1 MPHSLRQRRTLMKKL
16 LSLLLALTMLI
27 LPCAF
32 AESAEDAENTE
43 ATEEI
48 EVQLVEDAIA
58 GLRYNLPADWIV
70 LSAAAIESMLAAGME
85 TEEVESALSDELIAQ
100 VEVLTQSG
108 ISMSM
113 SADMLSN
120 VNILVSPASGMTTQM
135 LYDSKDV
142 LLESYKAQES
152 QGLTLESDGLLATF
166 GERDFMSISCTML
179 EQSMDVYMF
188 IENDM
193 MYTITFTNAT
203 PEVEE
208 VMLSSIE
215 VVPVED
221 SADEAEDT
229 TAEAED
235 ATGSATVETEES
247 AAPEE

>member
-1 MPHSLRQRRTLMKKL
+1 MKKL

-32 AESAEDAENTE
+32 AENAEDAENTE

-70 LSAAAIESMLAAGME
+70 LSAAAIESMLAASME

-100 VEVLTQSG
+100 VEGLTQSG
-108 ISMSM
+108 ISVSM
-113 SADMLSN
+113 SADMLAN
-120 VNILVSPASGMTTQM
+120 LNIWVRPASGMTTQM
-135 LYDSKDV
+135 LYDSRDMF
-142 LLESYKAQES
+142 LESYKAQES
-152 QGLTLESDGLLATF
+152 QGLTLENEGLLVTF
-166 GERDFMSISCTML
+166 GERDFMSISCTVL

-188 IENDM
+188 VENDM
-193 MYTITFTNAT
+193 MYTITFINAT

-215 VVPVED
+215 VMPVED

-235 ATGSATVETEES
+235 TTAEAEDATVETEES

>member
-1 MPHSLRQRRTLMKKL
+1 MKKL

-32 AESAEDAENTE
+32 AENAEDAENTE

-70 LSAAAIESMLAAGME
+70 LSAAAIESLIAAGTE

-100 VEVLTQSG
+100 VEALTQSG

-135 LYDSKDV
+135 LYDSRDV

-215 VVPVED
+215 IVPVED
-221 SADEAEDT
+221 SADGAEDAA
-229 TAEAED
+229 AEAED
-235 ATGSATVETEES
+235 AAVETEES

>member
-1 MPHSLRQRRTLMKKL
+1 MKKL

-32 AESAEDAENTE
+32 AENAEDAENTE

-100 VEVLTQSG
+100 VEGLTQSG
-108 ISMSM
+108 ISVSM
-113 SADMLSN
+113 SADMLAN
-120 VNILVSPASGMTTQM
+120 LNIWVRPASGMTTQM
-135 LYDSKDV
+135 LYDSRDMF
-142 LLESYKAQES
+142 LESYKAQES
-152 QGLTLESDGLLATF
+152 QGLTLENEGLLVTF
-166 GERDFMSISCTML
+166 GERDFMSISCTVL

-188 IENDM
+188 VENDM
-193 MYTITFTNAT
+193 MYTITFINAT

-215 VVPVED
+215 VMPVED

-235 ATGSATVETEES
+235 TTAEAEDATVETEES

>member
-1 MPHSLRQRRTLMKKL
+1 MKKL

-32 AESAEDAENTE
+32 AENAEDAENTE

-70 LSAAAIESMLAAGME
+70 LSAAAIESLIAAGTE

-100 VEVLTQSG
+100 LEGLTQSG

-120 VNILVSPASGMTTQM
+120 LNILVSPASGMTTQM

-208 VMLSSIE
+208 VMLGSIE

-221 SADEAEDT
+221 SADEAED
-229 TAEAED
+229 
-235 ATGSATVETEES
+235 ATESATVETEES

>member
-1 MPHSLRQRRTLMKKL
+1 MKKL
-16 LSLLLALTMLI
+16 LSLLLALTLLI

-32 AESAEDAENTE
+32 AESAEDAEGAE
-43 ATEEI
+43 PTEEI
-48 EVQLVEDAIA
+48 EVQLVEDSIS

-70 LSAAAIESMLAAGME
+70 LSAAAIESLIAAGTE

-100 VEVLTQSG
+100 VEALTQSG

-120 VNILVSPASGMTTQM
+120 LNILVSPASGMTTQM

-152 QGLTLESDGLLATF
+152 QGLTLENEGLLATF

-208 VMLSSIE
+208 VMLGSIE
-215 VVPVED
+215 VVP
-221 SADEAEDT
+221 
-229 TAEAED
+229 AED
-235 ATGSATVETEES
+235 AAEEEGATVETEES

>member
-1 MPHSLRQRRTLMKKL
+1 MKKL

-32 AESAEDAENTE
+32 AENAEDAENTE

-48 EVQLVEDAIA
+48 EVQLVEDAMA

-70 LSAAAIESMLAAGME
+70 LSAAAIESLIAAGTE

-100 VEVLTQSG
+100 VEGLTQSG
-108 ISMSM
+108 ISVSM
-113 SADMLSN
+113 SADMLAN
-120 VNILVSPASGMTTQM
+120 LNIWVRPASGMTTQM

-215 VVPVED
+215 IVPVED

>member
-1 MPHSLRQRRTLMKKL
+1 MKKL

-32 AESAEDAENTE
+32 AENAEDAENTE

-70 LSAAAIESMLAAGME
+70 LSAAAIESLIAAGTE

-100 VEVLTQSG
+100 VEALTQSG

-215 VVPVED
+215 IVPVED
-221 SADEAEDT
+221 SADGAEDAA
-229 TAEAED
+229 AEAED
-235 ATGSATVETEES
+235 AAVETEES

>member
-1 MPHSLRQRRTLMKKL
+1 MKKL

-70 LSAAAIESMLAAGME
+70 LSAAAIESLIAAGTE

-100 VEVLTQSG
+100 VEGLTQSG
-108 ISMSM
+108 ISVSM
-113 SADMLSN
+113 SADMLAN
-120 VNILVSPASGMTTQM
+120 LNIWVRPASGMTTQM
-135 LYDSKDV
+135 LYDSRDMF
-142 LLESYKAQES
+142 LESYKAQES

-235 ATGSATVETEES
+235 TTVETEES

>member
-1 MPHSLRQRRTLMKKL
+1 MKKL

-48 EVQLVEDAIA
+48 EVQLVEDAMA

-70 LSAAAIESMLAAGME
+70 LSAAAIESTLAASVDVATE
-85 TEEVESALSDELIAQ
+85 TGFSEELLAQIDTLAQNGLS
-100 VEVLTQSG
+100 VSVST
-108 ISMSM
+108 
-113 SADMLSN
+113 DMLSN
-120 VNILVSPASGMTTQM
+120 VNVFVSPASGMTTQM
-135 LYDSKDV
+135 LYDSRDV

-152 QGLTLESDGLLATF
+152 QGLTLENEGLLVTF

-193 MYTITFTNAT
+193 MYTIAFTNAT

>member
-1 MPHSLRQRRTLMKKL
+1 MKKL

-48 EVQLVEDAIA
+48 EVQLVEDAMA

-70 LSAAAIESMLAAGME
+70 LSAAAIESTLAASVDVAAE
-85 TEEVESALSDELIAQ
+85 TGFSEELLAQIDTLVQNGLS
-100 VEVLTQSG
+100 VSVST
-108 ISMSM
+108 
-113 SADMLSN
+113 DMLSN
-120 VNILVSPASGMTTQM
+120 VNVFVSPASGMTTQM
-135 LYDSKDV
+135 LYDSRDV

-152 QGLTLESDGLLATF
+152 QGLTLENEGLLVTF

-221 SADEAEDT
+221 SADET
-229 TAEAED
+229 ED
-235 ATGSATVETEES
+235 ATESATVETEES

>member
-1 MPHSLRQRRTLMKKL
+1 MKKL
-16 LSLLLALTMLI
+16 LSLLLALTLLI

-32 AESAEDAENTE
+32 AESAEDTEGAET
-43 ATEEI
+43 TEEI
-48 EVQLVEDAIA
+48 EVQLVEDSIA

-70 LSAAAIESMLAAGME
+70 LSSAAIESLIAAGTE

-100 VEVLTQSG
+100 VEALTQSG

-120 VNILVSPASGMTTQM
+120 LNILVSPASGMTTQM

>member
-1 MPHSLRQRRTLMKKL
+1 MKKL

-48 EVQLVEDAIA
+48 EVQLVEDAMA
-58 GLRYNLPADWIV
+58 GLRYNLPADWII
-70 LSAAAIESMLAAGME
+70 LSAAAIESMLATSME

-100 VEVLTQSG
+100 VEGLTQSG
-108 ISMSM
+108 ISVSM
-113 SADMLSN
+113 SADMLAN
-120 VNILVSPASGMTTQM
+120 LNIWVRPASGMTTQM
-135 LYDSKDV
+135 LYDSRDMF
-142 LLESYKAQES
+142 LESYKAQES
-152 QGLTLESDGLLATF
+152 QGLTLENEGLLVTF
-166 GERDFMSISCTML
+166 GERDFMSISCTVL

-188 IENDM
+188 VENDM
-193 MYTITFTNAT
+193 MYTITFINAT

-215 VVPVED
+215 VMPVED

-235 ATGSATVETEES
+235 TTVETEES

>member
-1 MPHSLRQRRTLMKKL
+1 MKKL

-152 QGLTLESDGLLATF
+152 QGLTLENEGLLVTF

-208 VMLSSIE
+208 VMLGSI
-215 VVPVED
+215 ED

-235 ATGSATVETEES
+235 TTAEAEDATVETEES

>member
-1 MPHSLRQRRTLMKKL
+1 MKKL

-32 AESAEDAENTE
+32 AENAEDAENTE

-70 LSAAAIESMLAAGME
+70 LSAAAIESMLATSME

-100 VEVLTQSG
+100 VEALTQSG

-135 LYDSKDV
+135 LYDSRDV

-208 VMLSSIE
+208 VMLGSIE

-221 SADEAEDT
+221 SADGAEDAA
-229 TAEAED
+229 AEAED
-235 ATGSATVETEES
+235 AAVETEES

>member
-1 MPHSLRQRRTLMKKL
+1 M
-16 LSLLLALTMLI
+16 
-27 LPCAF
+27 
-32 AESAEDAENTE
+32 
-43 ATEEI
+43 
-48 EVQLVEDAIA
+48 
-58 GLRYNLPADWIV
+58 
-70 LSAAAIESMLAAGME
+70 
-85 TEEVESALSDELIAQ
+85 ESALSDELIAQ

-135 LYDSKDV
+135 LYDSRDV

-208 VMLSSIE
+208 VMLGSIE

>member
-1 MPHSLRQRRTLMKKL
+1 MKKL
-16 LSLLLALTMLI
+16 LSLLLALTLLI

-32 AESAEDAENTE
+32 AESAEDTEGAET
-43 ATEEI
+43 TEEI

-70 LSAAAIESMLAAGME
+70 LSAAAIESLIAAGTE

-100 VEVLTQSG
+100 VEALTQSG

-120 VNILVSPASGMTTQM
+120 LNILVSPASGMTTQM

>member
-1 MPHSLRQRRTLMKKL
+1 MKKL

-48 EVQLVEDAIA
+48 EVQLVEDAMA

-70 LSAAAIESMLAAGME
+70 LSAAAIESMLAASTE
-85 TEEVESALSDELIAQ
+85 TGEVESALSDELIAQ
-100 VEVLTQSG
+100 VEGLTQSG
-108 ISMSM
+108 ISVSM
-113 SADMLSN
+113 SADMLAN
-120 VNILVSPASGMTTQM
+120 LNIWVRPASGMTTQM
-135 LYDSKDV
+135 LYDSRDMF
-142 LLESYKAQES
+142 LESYKAQES
-152 QGLTLESDGLLATF
+152 QGLTLENEGLLVTF

-188 IENDM
+188 VENDM
-193 MYTITFTNAT
+193 MYTITFINAT

-215 VVPVED
+215 VMPVED

-235 ATGSATVETEES
+235 TTVETEES

>member
-1 MPHSLRQRRTLMKKL
+1 MKKL
-16 LSLLLALTMLI
+16 LSLLLALTLLI

-32 AESAEDAENTE
+32 AESAEDAEGAE
-43 ATEEI
+43 PTEEI
-48 EVQLVEDAIA
+48 EVQLVEDSIS

-70 LSAAAIESMLAAGME
+70 LSAAAIESLIAAGTE

-100 VEVLTQSG
+100 VEALTQSG

-120 VNILVSPASGMTTQM
+120 LNILVSPASGMTTQM
-135 LYDSKDV
+135 LYDSK
-142 LLESYKAQES
+142 
-152 QGLTLESDGLLATF
+152 
-166 GERDFMSISCTML
+166 
-179 EQSMDVYMF
+179 DVYMF

-208 VMLSSIE
+208 VMLGSIE
-215 VVPVED
+215 VVP
-221 SADEAEDT
+221 
-229 TAEAED
+229 AED
-235 ATGSATVETEES
+235 AAEEEGATVETEES

>member
-1 MPHSLRQRRTLMKKL
+1 MKKL

-32 AESAEDAENTE
+32 AENAEDAENTE

-70 LSAAAIESMLAAGME
+70 LSAAAIESLIAAGTE

-100 VEVLTQSG
+100 VEALTQSG

-135 LYDSKDV
+135 LYDSRDV

-208 VMLSSIE
+208 VMLGSIE
-215 VVPVED
+215 GVPVED
-221 SADEAEDT
+221 SADEAED
-229 TAEAED
+229 
-235 ATGSATVETEES
+235 ATESATVETEES

>member
-1 MPHSLRQRRTLMKKL
+1 M
-16 LSLLLALTMLI
+16 
-27 LPCAF
+27 
-32 AESAEDAENTE
+32 
-43 ATEEI
+43 
-48 EVQLVEDAIA
+48 
-58 GLRYNLPADWIV
+58 
-70 LSAAAIESMLAAGME
+70 
-85 TEEVESALSDELIAQ
+85 
-100 VEVLTQSG
+100 
-108 ISMSM
+108 
-113 SADMLSN
+113 
-120 VNILVSPASGMTTQM
+120 
-135 LYDSKDV
+135 
-142 LLESYKAQES
+142 
-152 QGLTLESDGLLATF
+152 TLENEGLLVTF

-208 VMLSSIE
+208 VMLGSIE

-235 ATGSATVETEES
+235 TTAEAEDATVETEES

>member
-1 MPHSLRQRRTLMKKL
+1 MKKL
-16 LSLLLALTMLI
+16 LSLLLALTLLI

-32 AESAEDAENTE
+32 AESAEDTEGAET
-43 ATEEI
+43 TEEI
-48 EVQLVEDAIA
+48 EVQLVEDSIA

-70 LSAAAIESMLAAGME
+70 LSSAAIESLIAAGTE

-100 VEVLTQSG
+100 VEALTQSG

-120 VNILVSPASGMTTQM
+120 LNILVSPASGMTTQM

-193 MYTITFTNAT
+193 MYTIRFTNAT

-215 VVPVED
+215 VMPVED

-229 TAEAED
+229 TVEAED

>member
-1 MPHSLRQRRTLMKKL
+1 MKKL

-70 LSAAAIESMLAAGME
+70 LSAAAIESMLAAGMDVATE
-85 TEEVESALSDELIAQ
+85 TGFSEELLAQIDTLAQNGLS
-100 VEVLTQSG
+100 V
-108 ISMSM
+108 SM

-120 VNILVSPASGMTTQM
+120 VKILVSPASGMTTQM

-188 IENDM
+188 VENDV

-208 VMLSSIE
+208 VMLGSIE

-229 TAEAED
+229 TVEAED

>member
-1 MPHSLRQRRTLMKKL
+1 MKKL
-16 LSLLLALTMLI
+16 LSLLLALTLLI

-32 AESAEDAENTE
+32 AESAEDTEGAET
-43 ATEEI
+43 TEEI
-48 EVQLVEDAIA
+48 EVQLVEDSIA

-70 LSAAAIESMLAAGME
+70 LSSAAIESLIAAGTE

-100 VEVLTQSG
+100 VEALTQSG

-120 VNILVSPASGMTTQM
+120 LNILVSPASGMTTQM

-221 SADEAEDT
+221 SADEAED
-229 TAEAED
+229 
-235 ATGSATVETEES
+235 ATESATVETEES

>member
-1 MPHSLRQRRTLMKKL
+1 MKKL
-16 LSLLLALTMLI
+16 LSLLLALTLLI

-32 AESAEDAENTE
+32 AESAEDTEGAET
-43 ATEEI
+43 TEEI
-48 EVQLVEDAIA
+48 EVQLVEDSIA

-70 LSAAAIESMLAAGME
+70 LSSAAIESLIAAGTE

-100 VEVLTQSG
+100 VEALTQSG

-120 VNILVSPASGMTTQM
+120 LNILVSPASGMTTQM

-208 VMLSSIE
+208 VMLGSIE

>member
-1 MPHSLRQRRTLMKKL
+1 MKKL

-32 AESAEDAENTE
+32 AENAEDAENTE

-70 LSAAAIESMLAAGME
+70 LSAAAIESLIAAGTE

-100 VEVLTQSG
+100 VEALTQSG

-135 LYDSKDV
+135 LYDSRDV

-208 VMLSSIE
+208 VMLGSIE

-221 SADEAEDT
+221 SADGAEDAA
-229 TAEAED
+229 AEAED
-235 ATGSATVETEES
+235 AAVETEES

>member
-1 MPHSLRQRRTLMKKL
+1 MKKL

-32 AESAEDAENTE
+32 AENAEDAENTE

-48 EVQLVEDAIA
+48 EVQLVEDAMA

-70 LSAAAIESMLAAGME
+70 LSAAAIESMLATSME

-100 VEVLTQSG
+100 VEGLTQSG
-108 ISMSM
+108 ISVSM
-113 SADMLSN
+113 SADMLAN
-120 VNILVSPASGMTTQM
+120 LNIWVRPASGMTTQM
-135 LYDSKDV
+135 LYDSRDMF
-142 LLESYKAQES
+142 LESYKAQES
-152 QGLTLESDGLLATF
+152 QGLTLENEGLLVTF
-166 GERDFMSISCTML
+166 GERDFMSISCTVL

-188 IENDM
+188 VENDM
-193 MYTITFTNAT
+193 MYTITFINAT

-215 VVPVED
+215 VMPVED

-235 ATGSATVETEES
+235 TTVETEES

>member
-1 MPHSLRQRRTLMKKL
+1 M
-16 LSLLLALTMLI
+16 
-27 LPCAF
+27 
-32 AESAEDAENTE
+32 
-43 ATEEI
+43 
-48 EVQLVEDAIA
+48 
-58 GLRYNLPADWIV
+58 
-70 LSAAAIESMLAAGME
+70 
-85 TEEVESALSDELIAQ
+85 ESALSDELIAQ

-135 LYDSKDV
+135 LYDSRDV

-188 IENDM
+188 VENDM

-221 SADEAEDT
+221 SADEAED
-229 TAEAED
+229 
-235 ATGSATVETEES
+235 ATESATVETEES

>member
-1 MPHSLRQRRTLMKKL
+1 MKKL
-16 LSLLLALTMLI
+16 LSLLLALTLLI

-32 AESAEDAENTE
+32 AESAEDTEGAET
-43 ATEEI
+43 TEEI
-48 EVQLVEDAIA
+48 EVQLVEDSIA
-58 GLRYNLPADWIV
+58 CLRYNLPADWIV
-70 LSAAAIESMLAAGME
+70 LSSAAIESLIAAGTE

-100 VEVLTQSG
+100 VEALTQSG

-113 SADMLSN
+113 SADILSN
-120 VNILVSPASGMTTQM
+120 LNILVSPASGMTTQM

>member
-1 MPHSLRQRRTLMKKL
+1 MKKL

-32 AESAEDAENTE
+32 AENAEDAENTE

-70 LSAAAIESMLAAGME
+70 LSAAAIESLIAAGTE

-135 LYDSKDV
+135 LYDSRDV

-152 QGLTLESDGLLATF
+152 QGLTLENEGLLATF

-208 VMLSSIE
+208 VMLGSIE

>member
-1 MPHSLRQRRTLMKKL
+1 MKKL

-48 EVQLVEDAIA
+48 EVQLVEDAMA

-70 LSAAAIESMLAAGME
+70 LSAAAIESMLATSME

-100 VEVLTQSG
+100 VEGLTQSG
-108 ISMSM
+108 ISVSM
-113 SADMLSN
+113 SADMLAN
-120 VNILVSPASGMTTQM
+120 LNIWVRPASGMTTQM
-135 LYDSKDV
+135 LYDSMDMF
-142 LLESYKAQES
+142 LESYKAQES
-152 QGLTLESDGLLATF
+152 QGLTLENEGLLVTF
-166 GERDFMSISCTML
+166 GERDFMSISCTVL

-188 IENDM
+188 VENDM
-193 MYTITFTNAT
+193 MYTITFINAT

-215 VVPVED
+215 VMPVED

-235 ATGSATVETEES
+235 TTVETEES

>member
-1 MPHSLRQRRTLMKKL
+1 MKKL
-16 LSLLLALTMLI
+16 LSLLLALTLLI

-32 AESAEDAENTE
+32 AESAEDTEGAET
-43 ATEEI
+43 TEEI
-48 EVQLVEDAIA
+48 EVQLVEDSIA

-70 LSAAAIESMLAAGME
+70 LSSAAIESLIAAGTE

-100 VEVLTQSG
+100 VEALTQSG

-120 VNILVSPASGMTTQM
+120 LNILVSPASGMTTQM

-208 VMLSSIE
+208 VMLGSIE

-221 SADEAEDT
+221 SADEAED
-229 TAEAED
+229 
-235 ATGSATVETEES
+235 ATESATVETEES

>member
-1 MPHSLRQRRTLMKKL
+1 MKKL
-16 LSLLLALTMLI
+16 LSLLLALTLLI

-32 AESAEDAENTE
+32 AESAEDTEGAET
-43 ATEEI
+43 TEEI

-70 LSAAAIESMLAAGME
+70 LSAAAIESLIAAGTE

-100 VEVLTQSG
+100 VEALTQSG

-135 LYDSKDV
+135 LYDSRDV